1 MNGFNL
7 RNGIVVNG
15 SFGDYRVSNDIPTK
29 FKISVYIKRKLCFIM
44 SAVNLPFSLALT
56 AIWNSLDDVL
66 LCIGIVL
73 ISVPIIVNIGL
84 SAQNYFKY
92 SLWTGQMIT
101 FLLLTTVSL
110 YLLGHVAGE
119 ASTVSILQGFALGV
133 GYALQPYIVSLL
145 SGATYFV
152 SGIISANDVIFV
164 DGKKYTIVSN
174 GILYIE
180 ARSDDISI
188 FVPNNF
194 FNNTYLKKIDNKK
207 I

>member
-1 MNGFNL
+1 
-7 RNGIVVNG
+7 
-15 SFGDYRVSNDIPTK
+15 
-29 FKISVYIKRKLCFIM
+29 
-44 SAVNLPFSLALT
+44 
-56 AIWNSLDDVL
+56 
-66 LCIGIVL
+66 
-73 ISVPIIVNIGL
+73 
-84 SAQNYFKY
+84 
-92 SLWTGQMIT
+92 MIT

-164 DGKKYTIVSN
+164 DGNKYTIVSN